1 MNEENKD
8 LIRYAIKTEVEA
20 VALYSKLVRVLPV
33 ECKETILHILKEE
46 KEHIVELTNL
56 LRN

>member
-20 VALYSKLVRVLPV
+20 VALYSKLVRVLSI